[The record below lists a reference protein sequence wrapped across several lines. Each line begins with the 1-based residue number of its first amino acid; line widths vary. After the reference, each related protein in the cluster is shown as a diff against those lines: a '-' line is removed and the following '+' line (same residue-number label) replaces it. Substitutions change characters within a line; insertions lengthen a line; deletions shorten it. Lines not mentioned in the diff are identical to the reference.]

1 MLAEEANN
9 SEGVAETD
17 VILMVFPKPDFDRLV
32 AEEETFRKFVFT
44 SYSRRLIGLLRVVY
58 DVGFGRIDMRV
69 AERFLRLVEDR
80 NGVQTTHQ
88 MLASELETGQEVILH
103 A

>member
-32 AEEETFRKFVFT
+32 AEEETFRKFVFYVLLT
-44 SYSRRLIGLLRVVY
+44 SVNWSFAGCV
-58 DVGFGRIDMRV
+58 
-69 AERFLRLVEDR
+69 
-80 NGVQTTHQ
+80 
-88 MLASELETGQEVILH
+88 
-103 A
+103 